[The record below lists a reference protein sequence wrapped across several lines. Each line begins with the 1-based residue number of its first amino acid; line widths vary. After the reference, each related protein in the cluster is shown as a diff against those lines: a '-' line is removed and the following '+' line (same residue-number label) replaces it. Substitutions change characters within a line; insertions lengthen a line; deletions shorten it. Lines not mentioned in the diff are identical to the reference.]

1 MRVLKFYNLRLK
13 NTWTKNF
20 HHAAHNL
27 FACYQDETSD
37 LSLSVHVLS
46 MAEGFCS
53 VAAEQLAR
61 PSLPARAK

>member
-27 FACYQDETSD
+27 FACYQDETND
-37 LSLSVHVLS
+37 LSLSAHGLNT
-46 MAEGFCS
+46 AEGYCS
-53 VAAEQLAR
+53 VAAEQLA
-61 PSLPARAK
+61 PFSLPARVK